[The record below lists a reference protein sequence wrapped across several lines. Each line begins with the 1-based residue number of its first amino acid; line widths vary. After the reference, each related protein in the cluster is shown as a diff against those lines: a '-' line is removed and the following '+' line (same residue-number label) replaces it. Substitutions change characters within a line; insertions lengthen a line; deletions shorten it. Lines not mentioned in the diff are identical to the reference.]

1 MSLYDYQ
8 RSHMAGAGDVSFAAL
23 IMAAALRADTFNLAL
38 LRAAFPAIVGEA
50 QLRYNAAGGRLPTD
64 PEGGSR

>member
-1 MSLYDYQ
+1 MRLYDYQ
-8 RSHMAGAGDVSFAAL
+8 ASHQIPGVPFAAL

-50 QLRYNAAGGRLPTD
+50 QLRYNAPGGRLPTD
-64 PEGGSR
+64 PEGGA